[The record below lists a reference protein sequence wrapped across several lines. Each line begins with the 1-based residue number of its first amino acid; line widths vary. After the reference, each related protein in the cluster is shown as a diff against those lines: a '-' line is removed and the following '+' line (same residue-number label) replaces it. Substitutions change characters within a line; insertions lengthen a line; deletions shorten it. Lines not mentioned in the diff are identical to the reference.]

1 MFEDW
6 CNIHLRLPCL
16 QISTDDTFPLQQPR
30 PLLNGKNG
38 ANGLSAPSLVE
49 RVQNSEL
56 VPALN
61 QLLEGVQ
68 GVQGS
73 PRRAKNVTWGHV
85 QVV

>member
-1 MFEDW
+1 MFEDR
-6 CNIHLRLPCL
+6 CNIHLRLLCL
-16 QISTDDTFPLQQPR
+16 QISTDDTIPLQ

-49 RVQNSEL
+49 RGQNSEL
-56 VPALN
+56 VRAHN
-61 QLLEGVQ
+61 QLLEEVQ

>member
-1 MFEDW
+1 MKTGAIFTLFA
-6 CNIHLRLPCL
+6 N
-16 QISTDDTFPLQQPR
+16 STDDTIHLQQPQ

-61 QLLEGVQ
+61 QLSEVVQ
-68 GVQGS
+68 AVQGS
-73 PRRAKNVTWGHV
+73 PQRAKNVT
-85 QVV
+85 